1 MNNGVIP
8 IQVLGVIP
16 TNRGC
21 AIFVG
26 NTDKTFT
33 IYVET
38 SVGQAIAMF
47 MQNTPK
53 ERPLTHDLIAH
64 IFGGLGVS
72 VERVV
77 INDLK
82 NGTYFARLILKQQ
95 NELGT
100 KIIEVDARPS
110 DCLALAVQ
118 SKSPIFVSRPVFEE
132 VEDMSEV
139 LKRLNEMQGEFTAE
153 GGEESELGEGEEIPP
168 KSHPDVDEPGPEE
181 DPPEGEKGE
190 KD

>member
-8 IQVLGVIP
+8 IQVFGVIP

-21 AIFVG
+21 AVFVG
-26 NTDKTFT
+26 NNDKTFT

-53 ERPLTHDLIAH
+53 ERPLTHDLIGH
-64 IFGGLGVS
+64 IFTGLGVS
-72 VERVV
+72 LQRIV

-82 NGTYFARLILKQQ
+82 SGTYFARLILKQE

-100 KIIEVDARPS
+100 KIIELDARPS
-110 DCLALAVQ
+110 DCLALAVH
-118 SKSPIFVSRPVFEE
+118 SKAPIFVSREVFDQ

-139 LKRLNEMQGEFTAE
+139 LKKLNEMQSQLSVE
-153 GGEESELGEGEEIPP
+153 EESEEEGDEPP
-168 KSHPDVDEPGPEE
+168 KSHPDIDQPDPGE
-181 DPPEGEKGE
+181 DGPKEGGKG
-190 KD
+190 